1 MKKQIILLITITQI
15 ALSSISQTSNDS
27 LICIPNSQLK
37 KAITII
43 EKSKITDE
51 ELSILKV
58 KLSIFQTS
66 LNVKDSVINIYKS
79 KEIDYKNILQNQTN
93 AITLSNKIITN
104 LENNIKINAKL
115 IRRQK
120 TKKWVVGLLGI
131 GIGIML
137 TK

>member
-1 MKKQIILLITITQI
+1 MKRQIILLITTTLI

-27 LICIPNSQLK
+27 VICIPNSQLK
-37 KAITII
+37 KAITIF
-43 EKSKITDE
+43 EKSKVTEE
-51 ELSILKV
+51 ELSLSKV

-66 LNVKDSVINIYKS
+66 LSVKDSLISVYKS

-93 AITLSNKIITN
+93 AITLSNRIITN
-104 LENNIKINAKL
+104 LEKNIEINAKL

-120 TKKWVVGLLGI
+120 TKKWIVGLLGI
-131 GIGIML
+131 GIGIIL

>member
-1 MKKQIILLITITQI
+1 MKRQIILLITTTLI

-27 LICIPNSQLK
+27 VICIPNSQLK

-43 EKSKITDE
+43 EKSKVTEE
-51 ELSILKV
+51 ELSLSKV

-66 LNVKDSVINIYKS
+66 LSVKDSLISVYKS

-93 AITLSNKIITN
+93 AITLSNRIITN
-104 LENNIKINAKL
+104 LEKNIEINAKL

-120 TKKWVVGLLGI
+120 TKKWIVGLLGI
-131 GIGIML
+131 GIGIIL